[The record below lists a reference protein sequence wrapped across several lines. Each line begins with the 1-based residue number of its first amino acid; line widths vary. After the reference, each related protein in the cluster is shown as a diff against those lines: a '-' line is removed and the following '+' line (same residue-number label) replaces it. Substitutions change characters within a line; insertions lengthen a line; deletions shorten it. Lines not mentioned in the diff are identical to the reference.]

1 MIAFSAL
8 IDDPDDLLIF
18 GELVERYQEEM
29 IRIARSILADPQLAE
44 DAVQNALY
52 GIAVSFKKIP
62 SGSLPAAHAY
72 MLSCAKYAAMR
83 ILQKQGKEI
92 PFGPSAYAA
101 LTSGEDPTFEAIRS
115 ADDYDRLLHAIE
127 QLDEKYQD
135 VLLHYYV
142 YGQSTR
148 EIARLFGR
156 KPSAVRQQ
164 LSRARQLLK
173 ELCRKE
179 GIVDVP

>member
-1 MIAFSAL
+1 MIAFAAL
-8 IDDPDDLLIF
+8 IDDQTDLLKY
-18 GELVERYQEEM
+18 GRLVEQYQEEM
-29 IRIARSILADPQLAE
+29 FLVAQSILSDHQLAE

-62 SGSLPAAHAY
+62 SASLPAAHAY

-92 PFGPSAYAA
+92 PVGLAAYAA
-101 LTSGEDPTFEAIRS
+101 LMSGEDPTFEAIRS
-115 ADDYDRLLHAIE
+115 ADDYDRLLRAIG
-127 QLDEKYQD
+127 QLDETYQD

-142 YGQSTR
+142 YGQSIR
-148 EIARLFGR
+148 EIAKLFGR

-164 LSRARQLLK
+164 LSRARKLLK
-173 ELCRKE
+173 ELCEKE
-179 GIVDVP
+179 EIVDVP